1 MEMLRATFPQP
12 DLRAWEVWRRLLTD
26 CKWAFLSTTEES
38 LSLLLFVNWHLWPWL
53 IDICVDQRLV
63 QSFMHAF
70 VTKINECTKS
80 KTLWSY
86 TVMSLLSFCPYFC
99 LNLPRFVSVKYHI
112 RCVPS
117 QMQLTWLGCMLS
129 LDFAQQLCL
138 KLRRREGRE
147 LKLGRVP
154 KSYMWTTIHIYK
166 TFSGEWIQTQT
177 KWICQFPG
185 KATAWRAVKRQP
197 N

>member
-1 MEMLRATFPQP
+1 MANWHLCGPEAGAVIYACICNQNKWMHKKQNIMELYSDVIA
-12 DLRAWEVWRRLLTD
+12 LL
-26 CKWAFLSTTEES
+26 LP
-38 LSLLLFVNWHLWPWL
+38 LLLFEFAQICLSEISHQVCSLPDAAHL
-53 IDICVDQRLV
+53 VGMQR
-63 QSFMHAF
+63 
-70 VTKINECTKS
+70 
-80 KTLWSY
+80 
-86 TVMSLLSFCPYFC
+86 
-99 LNLPRFVSVKYHI
+99 R
-112 RCVPS
+112 
-117 QMQLTWLGCMLS
+117 LGCMLS

-138 KLRRREGRE
+138 KLGRREGRE